1 MGIFYYVSVV
11 KSGIVLNID
20 IVCDYVCFC
29 VVLVCEWWKEL
40 RVLWKL
46 VRLVLKVLFI
56 DVVEF
61 EGFVVEVYWDN
72 VIFYKFECFM

>member
-61 EGFVVEVYWDN
+61 EGFVVEVY
-72 VIFYKFECFM
+72 

>member
-1 MGIFYYVSVV
+1 MIGNMMGIFYYVSVV

-61 EGFVVEVYWDN
+61 EGFVVEVY
-72 VIFYKFECFM
+72 